1 MFGDS
6 GNKEFKYSKGLIV
19 GIQGVGCLW
28 GQQELRNTCNKKDSG
43 QAFIKWGSEINVN
56 EG

>member
-19 GIQGVGCLW
+19 GIQEVIGLW
-28 GQQELRNTCNKKDSG
+28 VQEELRNTCNKKDSG
-43 QAFIKWGSEINVN
+43 QAFIKWGSEININ